1 MKFHSITPLR
11 FALAALLSTASAVS
25 LAQQTTDDTA
35 ESSEPS
41 AEEPGETA
49 PAAPVAPVVAQGPQ
63 LLEQAPAVLP
73 DGTTFPTPQVHV
85 YMNMVILMDGTVGE
99 VTITQG
105 AGEPF
110 DSVAVA
116 ALKSYKFE
124 PARDPEGNAL
134 AVMVNF
140 DMLFEEPPPPPTTLN
155 YRLLQRGTRKPLA
168 GAEVVA
174 FQDDSVLARG
184 TSDAQGNVQL
194 IFPAQACTVSIVAA
208 GHEKYEITYGLEII
222 YDEDEEE
229 ILPLN
234 AGESRDE
241 TLYLLRSVEEYQTI
255 VRGRKAK
262 REVTRRVIERDD
274 VLKVAG
280 TQGDAIRVIE
290 NLPGT
295 ARDGGGGGGPANGP
309 VLRGSNP
316 GDSKI
321 YIEGHEIPIL
331 YHFGGLRSTFNS
343 AFLESV
349 DFVPGNFGTEFGR
362 ATGGV
367 VEVNVRDLAK
377 DMFRGN
383 VDFNL
388 YDAGFVLR
396 GTHRFRLDPRW
407 SISPVLYRY
416 APTDL
421 LT

>member
-1 MKFHSITPLR
+1 MGRLFLP
-11 FALAALLSTASAVS
+11 ASPC
-25 LAQQTTDDTA
+25 LH
-35 ESSEPS
+35 EH
-41 AEEPGETA
+41 GH
-49 PAAPVAPVVAQGPQ
+49 
-63 LLEQAPAVLP
+63 P
-73 DGTTFPTPQVHV
+73 DGWYSWRGHDYTR
-85 YMNMVILMDGTVGE
+85 
-99 VTITQG
+99 

-280 TQGDAIRVIE
+280 TQR
-290 NLPGT
+290 
-295 ARDGGGGGGPANGP
+295 RCH
-309 VLRGSNP
+309 S
-316 GDSKI
+316 
-321 YIEGHEIPIL
+321 GHREP
-331 YHFGGLRSTFNS
+331 
-343 AFLESV
+343 
-349 DFVPGNFGTEFGR
+349 
-362 ATGGV
+362 
-367 VEVNVRDLAK
+367 
-377 DMFRGN
+377 
-383 VDFNL
+383 
-388 YDAGFVLR
+388 
-396 GTHRFRLDPRW
+396 PRNC
-407 SISPVLYRY
+407 
-416 APTDL
+416 A
-421 LT
+421 